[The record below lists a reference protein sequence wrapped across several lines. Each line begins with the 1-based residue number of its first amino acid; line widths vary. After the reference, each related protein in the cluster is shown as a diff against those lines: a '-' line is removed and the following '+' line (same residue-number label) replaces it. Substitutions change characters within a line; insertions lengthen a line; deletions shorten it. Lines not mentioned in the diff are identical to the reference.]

1 MLLKQKNVVTKVLE
15 SVHPAAIKNVLIE
28 DKKIVF
34 YKKHPKNVVINLA
47 IISKNIR
54 KNGCFFVYLVISTL
68 FEHNFGWMNG

>member
-1 MLLKQKNVVTKVLE
+1 MLLKQKNVVTKVPE

-54 KNGCFFVYLVISTL
+54 KTGVFLFTWSVLPYSNIISD
-68 FEHNFGWMNG
+68 G

>member
-1 MLLKQKNVVTKVLE
+1 MLLKQKNVVTKVPE
-15 SVHPAAIKNVLIE
+15 SVHPAA
-28 DKKIVF
+28 KKIVF

-54 KNGCFFVYLVISTL
+54 KNGCFFVYLVSSTL

>member
-1 MLLKQKNVVTKVLE
+1 MLLKQKNVVTNIPE
-15 SVHPAAIKNVLIE
+15 SVRPAAIRSVSIE
-28 DKKIVF
+28 DKKIGF

-54 KNGCFFVYLVISTL
+54 KNGCFFVYLVSSTL

>member
-1 MLLKQKNVVTKVLE
+1 MLLKQKNVVTKVPE

-54 KNGCFFVYLVISTL
+54 KNGCFLFTWSVLPYSNIISD
-68 FEHNFGWMNG
+68 G

>member
-1 MLLKQKNVVTKVLE
+1 MTKVPE

-54 KNGCFFVYLVISTL
+54 KTSEKTGVFL
-68 FEHNFGWMNG
+68 FTWSVLLYSNIVSDG